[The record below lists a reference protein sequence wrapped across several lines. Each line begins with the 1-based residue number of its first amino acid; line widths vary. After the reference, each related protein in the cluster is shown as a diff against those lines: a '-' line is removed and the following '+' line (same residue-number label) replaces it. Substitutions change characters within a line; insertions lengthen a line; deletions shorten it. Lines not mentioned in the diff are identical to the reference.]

1 MAALVGGVVVVDHVA
16 FGDVVAE
23 ELGHAFHGRYQRAQ
37 VDGNVLALQDH
48 FRQVVEQ
55 RVGIVVCQVEHTGA
69 PGLFQGQGHFALRCL
84 QRTPDN
90 RKGDRI
96 YCLHR
101 SPTFVLVLF
110 GCVPQRGG
118 AW

>member
-1 MAALVGGVVVVDHVA
+1 M
-16 FGDVVAE
+16 
-23 ELGHAFHGRYQRAQ
+23 
-37 VDGNVLALQDH
+37 
-48 FRQVVEQ
+48 
-55 RVGIVVCQVEHTGA
+55 
-69 PGLFQGQGHFALRCL
+69 RCL